1 MAATA
6 TARWEGSLDE
16 GSGTMSTATGL
27 EGPYTKASRFA
38 DGDGTNP
45 EELIGAAHAGCFSMF
60 LAALLSS
67 AGTPPTSIETTA
79 KVSIDASGDGPPRIS
94 RIKLTTVG
102 VVDGVSEEDFQK
114 TADQAKQDCPV
125 SAALATVPDVTL
137 DASLKP

>member
-6 TARWEGSLDE
+6 TARWEGNLDE
-16 GSGTMSTATGL
+16 GTGTMSTPNGL

-60 LAALLSS
+60 LAGVLSK

-79 KVSIDASGDGPPRIS
+79 KVSLDMSGPAPRIGK
-94 RIKLTTVG
+94 IALTTVAE
-102 VVDGVSEEDFQK
+102 VDGVSDEDFQAAAQESK
-114 TADQAKQDCPV
+114 ENCPI
-125 SAALATVPDVTL
+125 SAALASVPEITL
-137 DASLKP
+137 DASLKG

>member
-6 TARWEGSLDE
+6 SARWEGNLDD

-60 LAALLSS
+60 LSGVLSK

-79 KVSIDASGDGPPRIS
+79 KVSLDMSGPAPRIGK
-94 RIKLTTVG
+94 IALTTVG
-102 VVDGVSEEDFQK
+102 DVPGVSEEDFQK
-114 TADQAKQDCPV
+114 AAEESKENCPV
-125 SAALATVPDVTL
+125 SAALASVPEVTL
-137 DASLKP
+137 DASLKG

>member
-6 TARWEGSLDE
+6 TARWDGNLDE
-16 GSGTMSTATGL
+16 GSGTMRTGTGL

-60 LAALLSS
+60 LSGVLSK

-79 KVSIDASGDGPPRIS
+79 RVSLDMSGPAPRIG
-94 RIKLTTVG
+94 RIDLTTVAE
-102 VVDGVSEEDFQK
+102 VPGVSDEDFQK
-114 TADQAKQDCPV
+114 AAQESKENCPI
-125 SAALATVPDVTL
+125 SAALASVPKVTL
-137 DASLKP
+137 DASLKG